1 MAKTTE
7 KTEETKVVKDGY
19 VNVGPFV
26 YDGERYKDPISVI
39 INGKKYSVPRGKV
52 VSVPSIVAEV
62 LQQSAEQEAYA
73 RKVDLQAQEVKTTAF

>member
-1 MAKTTE
+1 MATKNTE
-7 KTEETKVVKDGY
+7 KTVEKEGY

-39 INGKKYSVPRGKV
+39 INGKKYSIPRGKV

-62 LQQSAEQEAYA
+62 LEQSAAQDAYA
-73 RKVDLQAQEVKTTAF
+73 RAIDLEAQKTKTTAF